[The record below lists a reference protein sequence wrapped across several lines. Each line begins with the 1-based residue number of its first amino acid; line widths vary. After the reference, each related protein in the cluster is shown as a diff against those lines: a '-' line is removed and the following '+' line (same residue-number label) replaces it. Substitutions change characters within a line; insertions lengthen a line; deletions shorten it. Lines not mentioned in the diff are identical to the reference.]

1 MKPCYFYS
9 CSFCDLGDVGSEITQ
24 TGDETEPKG
33 PPKRGPARSRGSP
46 ISVPEQS
53 GSCILEGNP
62 VFFKQNKLTY
72 VLLASVKNGVAKMT
86 PVCRNV
92 APKTKH
98 KRKDAVANERFKK
111 NM

>member
-1 MKPCYFYS
+1 MI
-9 CSFCDLGDVGSEITQ
+9 EILMFVQ
-24 TGDETEPKG
+24 
-33 PPKRGPARSRGSP
+33 
-46 ISVPEQS
+46 
-53 GSCILEGNP
+53 
-62 VFFKQNKLTY
+62 QNQLTN
-72 VLLASVKNGVAKMT
+72 VLLVFVKNCVANMT

>member
-1 MKPCYFYS
+1 
-9 CSFCDLGDVGSEITQ
+9 
-24 TGDETEPKG
+24 
-33 PPKRGPARSRGSP
+33 
-46 ISVPEQS
+46 
-53 GSCILEGNP
+53 
-62 VFFKQNKLTY
+62 
-72 VLLASVKNGVAKMT
+72 MT